1 MKWQKGQSGNP
12 KGRVKGKRALSEEL
26 RRLVDARWQPRGP
39 TNRELLAQV
48 LLRLALCGDIKAL
61 SYIYD
66 RLEGRPAQALELSGD
81 DRKPLRIE
89 YVVAGGKEAGEGS
102 HQP

>member
-1 MKWQKGQSGNP
+1 
-12 KGRVKGKRALSEEL
+12 
-26 RRLVDARWQPRGP
+26 
-39 TNRELLAQV
+39 
-48 LLRLALCGDIKAL
+48 LALCGDIKAL